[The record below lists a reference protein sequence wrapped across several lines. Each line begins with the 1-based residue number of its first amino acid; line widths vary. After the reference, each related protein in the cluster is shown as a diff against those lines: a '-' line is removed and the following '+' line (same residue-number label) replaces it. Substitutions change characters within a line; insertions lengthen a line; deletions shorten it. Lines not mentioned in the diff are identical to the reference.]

1 MMMNCNQNPKQIRI
15 HCATAS
21 DIPAWLT
28 LVRRVAAEFPGF
40 KLEEYKT
47 ALEENIARNSALFA
61 EIDGAIAGVLL
72 FSYEDRELLFLAVQP
87 KYRRFGVASALLS
100 EMLLKLPAGDVS
112 LTTFCEEDKNG
123 EAARALYQKFGF
135 VPAEICREF
144 DYPAQRFVLPEAKR
158 AAKLQTGG
166 EGA

>member
-1 MMMNCNQNPKQIRI
+1 MNSKNTEYKSIQI

-61 EIDGAIAGVLL
+61 EIDGAMAGVLL
-72 FSYEDRELLFLAVQP
+72 FSSEARELLFLAVLP
-87 KYRRFGVASALLS
+87 KYRRFGVASALIS
-100 EMLLKLPAGDVS
+100 RMLLKLPAGDVS
-112 LTTFCEEDKNG
+112 LTTFCEGDPKG

-135 VPAEICREF
+135 VPAEICRAF

-158 AAKLQTGG
+158 TAELQTGG

>member
-1 MMMNCNQNPKQIRI
+1 MNSKNTEYKSIQI

-28 LVRRVAAEFPGF
+28 LVLRVAAEFPGF
-40 KLEEYKT
+40 QLDEYKT
-47 ALEENIARNSALFA
+47 ALEQCIVQKSALFA
-61 EIDGAIAGVLL
+61 EIDGAMAGVLL
-72 FSYEDRELLFLAVQP
+72 FSYEDRELLFLAVLP
-87 KYRRFGVASALLS
+87 KYRRFGVASALIS
-100 EMLLKLPAGDVS
+100 RMLLKLPAGDVT

-123 EAARALYQKFGF
+123 EAARVLYQKFGF

-144 DYPAQRFVLPEAKR
+144 DYLAQRFVLPEAKR
-158 AAKLQTGG
+158 TAELQTGG

>member
-1 MMMNCNQNPKQIRI
+1 MNSKNTEYKSIQI

-61 EIDGAIAGVLL
+61 EIDGAMAGVLL
-72 FSYEDRELLFLAVQP
+72 FSYEDRELLFLAVLP
-87 KYRRFGVASALLS
+87 KYRRFGVASALIS
-100 EMLLKLPAGDVS
+100 RMLLKLPAGDVT

-123 EAARALYQKFGF
+123 EAARVLYQKFGF

-158 AAKLQTGG
+158 TAELQTGG

>member
-1 MMMNCNQNPKQIRI
+1 MMNCNQNPKQLQI
-15 HCATAS
+15 HCAGKE

-28 LVRRVAAEFPGF
+28 LVLSVAAEFPGF

-61 EIDGAIAGVLL
+61 EIDGAMAGVLL
-72 FSYEDRELLFLAVQP
+72 FSYEDRELLFLAVLP
-87 KYRRFGVASALLS
+87 KYRRFGVASALIS
-100 EMLLKLPAGDVS
+100 RMLLKMPEGDVS
-112 LTTFCEEDKNG
+112 VTTFCAEDPNG
-123 EAARALYQKFGF
+123 TPARVLYQKFGF

-158 AAKLQTGG
+158 TAELQTGG
-166 EGA
+166 GGA

>member
-1 MMMNCNQNPKQIRI
+1 MMNCNQNPKQIRI

>member
-1 MMMNCNQNPKQIRI
+1 MNSKNTEYKSIQI

-28 LVRRVAAEFPGF
+28 LVLSVAAEFPGF
-40 KLEEYKT
+40 QLEEYKA

-61 EIDGAIAGVLL
+61 EIDGAMAGVLL
-72 FSYEDRELLFLAVQP
+72 FSSEARELLFLAVLP
-87 KYRRFGVASALLS
+87 KYRRFGVASALIS
-100 EMLLKLPAGDVS
+100 RMLLKLPAGDVS
-112 LTTFCEEDKNG
+112 LTTFCEGDKNG
-123 EAARALYQKFGF
+123 EAARVLYQKFGF

-144 DYPAQRFVLPEAKR
+144 DYPAQQFVLPEAKR

>member
-1 MMMNCNQNPKQIRI
+1 MNSKNTEYKSIQI

-61 EIDGAIAGVLL
+61 EIDGAMAGVLL
-72 FSYEDRELLFLAVQP
+72 FSYEDRELLFLAVLP
-87 KYRRFGVASALLS
+87 KYRRFGVASALIS
-100 EMLLKLPAGDVS
+100 RMLLKLPAGDVT

-144 DYPAQRFVLPEAKR
+144 DYPTQRFVLPEAKR
-158 AAKLQTGG
+158 AAELQTGG

>member
-1 MMMNCNQNPKQIRI
+1 MMNCNQNPKQIRI

-28 LVRRVAAEFPGF
+28 LVLSVAAEFPGF
-40 KLEEYKT
+40 QLEKYKA

-61 EIDGAIAGVLL
+61 EIDGAMAGVLL
-72 FSYEDRELLFLAVQP
+72 FSSEARELLFLAVLP

-112 LTTFCEEDKNG
+112 LTTFCE
-123 EAARALYQKFGF
+123 
-135 VPAEICREF
+135 
-144 DYPAQRFVLPEAKR
+144 
-158 AAKLQTGG
+158 
-166 EGA
+166 

>member
-1 MMMNCNQNPKQIRI
+1 MMNCNQNPKQIRI

-28 LVRRVAAEFPGF
+28 LVLSVAAEFPGF
-40 KLEEYKT
+40 QLEKYKA

-61 EIDGAIAGVLL
+61 EIDGAMAGVLL
-72 FSYEDRELLFLAVQP
+72 FSYEDRELLFLAVLP

-100 EMLLKLPAGDVS
+100 EMLLKLPAGDVT

-135 VPAEICREF
+135 VPAEICRAF

-158 AAKLQTGG
+158 TAELQPGG

>member
-1 MMMNCNQNPKQIRI
+1 MMNCNQNPKQIRI
-15 HCATAS
+15 HCATPA

-40 KLEEYKT
+40 QLEKYKA

-61 EIDGAIAGVLL
+61 EIDGAMAGVLL
-72 FSYEDRELLFLAVQP
+72 FSYEDRELLFLAVLP
-87 KYRRFGVASALLS
+87 KYRRFGVASALIS
-100 EMLLKLPAGDVS
+100 RMLLKLPAGDVT

-123 EAARALYQKFGF
+123 EAARVLYQKFGF

-144 DYPAQRFVLPEAKR
+144 DSPAQRFVLPEAKR
-158 AAKLQTGG
+158 TAELQTGG

>member
-1 MMMNCNQNPKQIRI
+1 MMNCNQNPKQIRI

-28 LVRRVAAEFPGF
+28 LVLSVAAEFPGF
-40 KLEEYKT
+40 QLEKYKA

-61 EIDGAIAGVLL
+61 EIDGAMAGVLL
-72 FSYEDRELLFLAVQP
+72 FSYEDRELLFLAVLP

-100 EMLLKLPAGDVS
+100 EMLLKLPAGDVT

-158 AAKLQTGG
+158 AAELQTGG

>member
-1 MMMNCNQNPKQIRI
+1 MMNCNQNPKQIRI

-61 EIDGAIAGVLL
+61 EIDGAMAGVLL
-72 FSYEDRELLFLAVQP
+72 FSYEDRELLILAVLP
-87 KYRRFGVASALLS
+87 KYRRFGVASALIS
-100 EMLLKLPAGDVS
+100 RMLLKLPAGDVT

-123 EAARALYQKFGF
+123 EAARVLYQKFGF
-135 VPAEICREF
+135 VPAEICRAF

-158 AAKLQTGG
+158 AAELQTGG

>member
-1 MMMNCNQNPKQIRI
+1 MMNCNQNPKQIRI

-28 LVRRVAAEFPGF
+28 LVLSVAAEFPGF
-40 KLEEYKT
+40 QLEKYKA
-47 ALEENIARNSALFA
+47 ALEENIARNSARFA
-61 EIDGAIAGVLL
+61 EIDGAMAGVLL
-72 FSYEDRELLFLAVQP
+72 FSYEDRELLFLAVLP

-100 EMLLKLPAGDVS
+100 EMLLKLPAGDVT

-158 AAKLQTGG
+158 AAELQTGG

>member
-1 MMMNCNQNPKQIRI
+1 MMNCNQNPKQIRI

-28 LVRRVAAEFPGF
+28 LVLSVAAEFPGF
-40 KLEEYKT
+40 QLEKYKA

-61 EIDGAIAGVLL
+61 EIDGAMAGVLL
-72 FSYEDRELLFLAVQP
+72 FSYEDRELLFLAV
-87 KYRRFGVASALLS
+87 
-100 EMLLKLPAGDVS
+100 LLKLPAGDVT

-158 AAKLQTGG
+158 TAELQTGG

>member
-1 MMMNCNQNPKQIRI
+1 MMNCNQNPKQLQI
-15 HCATAS
+15 HCAGKE

-28 LVRRVAAEFPGF
+28 LVLSVAAEFPGF
-40 KLEEYKT
+40 QLEKYKT

-61 EIDGAIAGVLL
+61 EIDGAMAGVLL
-72 FSYEDRELLFLAVQP
+72 FSYEDRELLFLAVLP
-87 KYRRFGVASALLS
+87 KYRRFGVASALIS
-100 EMLLKLPAGDVS
+100 RMLLKLPAGDIT

-135 VPAEICREF
+135 VPAEICRAF
-144 DYPAQRFVLPEAKR
+144 DYPTQRFVLPEAKR
-158 AAKLQTGG
+158 AAELQTGG